1 MIYKKLMI
9 ATLMLALSVAGL
21 APAAGAQGDPLSTAA
36 QPERPVT
43 VEGPTTPDAP
53 ETPGSPEPSS
63 TSNNRAVTSI
73 GVGSELVST
82 AFSGQTVALDV
93 ASATARTRV
102 TDASGATVV
111 SDAIGDVDLKI
122 TTSNSGFA
130 VAAELE
136 SVDSPHQL
144 RFDVSVPDGAT
155 LVLTEEG
162 SIDVVGRDG
171 FTLGAFAAP
180 WAVDTNGS
188 DVTTSYSVDGN
199 TIIQTVDPVA
209 KELYPVIAD
218 PRFDWGWI
226 SGTIYLTRA
235 ETSSVCLNALNTL
248 RLMAETAPVWAHT
261 LIGAVIAIG
270 VAVVAAAACS
280 AHILNGCMKFSTNPP
295 FIWPLDGDDCT

>member
-43 VEGPTTPDAP
+43 VEGPTTPAAP

-82 AFSGQTVALDV
+82 AFGGQSVALDV

-171 FTLGAFAAP
+171 FTLGAFATP

-218 PRFDWGWI
+218 PKFTWGI
-226 SGTIYLTRA
+226 ITGTVYFNRT
-235 ETSSVCLNALNTL
+235 
-248 RLMAETAPVWAHT
+248 ETADICIIGFVILAELLLAATVVWQLIPVALEGWK
-261 LIGAVIAIG
+261 
-270 VAVVAAAACS
+270 VVLKACTANS
-280 AHILNGCMKFSTNPP
+280 INECLKVKSTGSLG
-295 FIWPLDGDDCT
+295 IYSGDYCT

>member
-21 APAAGAQGDPLSTAA
+21 APAAGAQGDPPSTAA

-43 VEGPTTPDAP
+43 VEGPTTPGAP
-53 ETPGSPEPSS
+53 EPPGSPEPPS

-73 GVGSELVST
+73 GVGSKLVST
-82 AFSGQTVALDV
+82 AFGGQTVALDV
-93 ASATARTRV
+93 ASAAARTRV
-102 TDASGATVV
+102 TDVSGATVV

-144 RFDVSVPDGAT
+144 RFDVSIPEGAI

-162 SIDVVGRDG
+162 SVDVVGRDG

-188 DVTTSYSVDGN
+188 DVTTSYSVDGK
-199 TIIQTVDPVA
+199 TIIQTVDSTA

-218 PRFDWGWI
+218 PKFTWGIITGTVYFD
-226 SGTIYLTRA
+226 RN
-235 ETSSVCLNALNTL
+235 ETENICIV
-248 RLMAETAPVWAHT
+248 
-261 LIGAVIAIG
+261 GFVILLELLLAAT
-270 VAVVAAAACS
+270 VAWQLVAAALIGWKVVSRACAANLLS
-280 AHILNGCMKFSTNPP
+280 KCLKIKSTGSLG
-295 FIWPLDGDDCT
+295 IYSGDYCT